1 MKKIVLPVSIVLAFI
16 LVFSFPVN
24 TKSASFKFFDLY
36 INQSTAYI
44 DGVSYQLDQ
53 PPVIKNGRV
62 MAPMRFIVEAIGA
75 QNYHYES
82 TPNKHITF
90 NLPDAPALQNENTL
104 LKQENEQQKAEI
116 ERLKARIAELESQL
130 DPKPP
135 KEDLS
140 LIFYMLD
147 VGQGDALLL
156 KTGTKTVLIDARDVS
171 GNCSNQLR
179 KLGVQNID
187 IIIITH
193 QHEDHIGGME
203 EVIRSFSCQKVIYN
217 GLDYNST
224 TWKRLDS
231 LIDSKGIPEEVG
243 KQGQSFRLDGVDFEI
258 LGPTYPVASDLNNSS
273 IVLKVKAGETDLLLM
288 GDAEVT
294 EENKILSQYP
304 DLDCDILKI
313 GHHGSNS
320 SSSYRFLST
329 VTPETA
335 LISCGLNNQYG
346 HPHQDTIR
354 SLESL
359 NASIYRTDL
368 HGTIHIT
375 SNGYIYKLDYYKDN
389 PAPPSPEIKKPG
401 APGSLTSS
409 LIDGKV
415 HLNWQASTPGSNPI
429 SGYKIYRKE
438 SNSNNETVIA
448 STSSYVVSYDDS
460 SVTGDKAYT
469 YAVSAF
475 DTATPPNESDR
486 SNSTTIKVEK
496 KETGETIYVYITD
509 TGSKYHRDGCRY
521 LSKSKIKIT
530 LKEAVER
537 GYTPCSVCDPPRL
550 FGETGIISVNPFYS
564 GGLQTPQGL

>member
-1 MKKIVLPVSIVLAFI
+1 MKKIVLPVSIALAFI
-16 LVFSFPVN
+16 LAFSFPAY
-24 TKSASFKFFDLY
+24 TKSSSLRFFDLY

-44 DGVSYQLDQ
+44 DGVPYQLDQ

-82 TPNKHITF
+82 TPNNHITF
-90 NLPDAPALQNENTL
+90 NLPDATLLQNENAL
-104 LKQENEQQKAEI
+104 LKQENDQQKAEI

-130 DPKPP
+130 DPNPP

-140 LIFYMLD
+140 LTFYMLD

-156 KTGTKTVLIDARDVS
+156 KTGTKTILIDAGDVS
-171 GNCSNQLR
+171 GNCSDQLR

-187 IIIITH
+187 TIIITH
-193 QHEDHIGGME
+193 QHDDHIGGME

-243 KQGQSFRLDGVDFEI
+243 KQGQTFRLDEVDFEI
-258 LGPTYPVASDLNNSS
+258 LGPIYPVASDLNNSS

-304 DLDCDILKI
+304 DLECDILKV

-335 LISCGLNNQYG
+335 LISCGLNNQYR
-346 HPHQDTIR
+346 HPHQDTIKN
-354 SLESL
+354 LTSL
-359 NASIYRTDL
+359 NASIYRTDI

-375 SNGYIYKLDYYKDN
+375 SNGYRYNLDYHKEE
-389 PAPPSPEIKKPG
+389 PAPSPPEVKKPG
-401 APGSLTSS
+401 APGSLSS
-409 LIDGKV
+409 TLIKGNV
-415 HLNWQASTPGSNPI
+415 HLNWQASAPGSNPI

-448 STSSYVVSYDDS
+448 STSSSILSYDDS
-460 SVTGDKAYT
+460 SVTGDKTYT
-469 YAVSAF
+469 YTVSAF

-509 TGSKYHRDGCRY
+509 TGTKYHRDGCRY
-521 LSKSKIKIT
+521 LAKSKIKIT

-537 GYTPCSVCDPPRL
+537 GYTPCSVCDPPKLFRTIRL
-550 FGETGIISVNPFYS
+550 RSVSPFYS
-564 GGLQTPQGL
+564 GDLQTSCPQ